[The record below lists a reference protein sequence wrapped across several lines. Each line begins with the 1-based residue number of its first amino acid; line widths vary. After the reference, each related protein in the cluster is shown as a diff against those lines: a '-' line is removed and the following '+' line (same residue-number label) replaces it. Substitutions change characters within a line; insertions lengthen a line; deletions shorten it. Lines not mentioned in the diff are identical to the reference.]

1 MSSCDGVAARLKVG
15 EECVWGGW
23 EGGVWGRGIVGARP
37 KQRWLPSIKS
47 GDDDAVV
54 FV

>member
-1 MSSCDGVAARLKVG
+1 M
-15 EECVWGGW
+15 GGLG
-23 EGGVWGRGIVGARP
+23 GGVWGRGIVGVRP

>member
-1 MSSCDGVAARLKVG
+1 MISFDGVAARLKVG
-15 EECVWGGW
+15 EECVWG
-23 EGGVWGRGIVGARP
+23 VWGRGIVGVRP
-37 KQRWLPSIKS
+37 KQRRLPSIKS